1 MCSHSQF
8 GLSDR
13 AVRWVIRTEK
23 CVAFKK
29 NFLEHLRIFEAF
41 VSKADKITELV
52 ARFVVKVTK
61 FVGKVE
67 RLLTND
73 AIVVVTVTRFVGN
86 KAINTKT
93 DGIAIVNELSEVETD

>member
-1 MCSHSQF
+1 M
-8 GLSDR
+8 
-13 AVRWVIRTEK
+13 
-23 CVAFKK
+23 
-29 NFLEHLRIFEAF
+29 
-41 VSKADKITELV
+41 
-52 ARFVVKVTK
+52 
-61 FVGKVE
+61 GKVE